1 MTWVNP
7 PAMRADTRVAF
18 SDAEGAAQWLAGL
31 PRANVDTMLESLDG
45 ALAAL
50 NRYALPARERYKIL
64 EVLRRAAYDTS
75 TVASSRYEGKPLPL
89 PAGAATTLS
98 MVRGV
103 WRALALGYLHCLY
116 ASLAGEEGFTAHGA
130 RAAHRLLAC
139 LRFERWHGDVARH
152 ALNDGFWALAHTA
165 LHGAG
170 MLEGEQREVE
180 ERLGEEDGQSTVSG
194 QYVLLLM
201 LELARPAALTRAQ
214 YVAAARWLSRW
225 RELAELLNQP
235 EPGALCVD
243 VGGEQAFAGV
253 GAAGE
258 ALRWLK
264 LDRVLRKLKRRR
276 EALLEGASPAS
287 LRLGEGLSASACDEL
302 LGLLLQRLKQTIEG
316 CSGDGEDGVPIT
328 AVVGVEP
335 VFRRLGG
342 RGVLDDLQA
351 SSTSFVSHVRHERM
365 AVFGHA
371 EAADS
376 VREEPGER
384 WRLLARHGEAVRV
397 LRPAAAGG
405 SRLSLQTLLS
415 VENETGGTPFL
426 MQVRA
431 LCARADG
438 SLWAEATLLSGRAEA
453 LLLGIRDRQTGRA
466 SRHPAL
472 ALDTESGQ
480 VPRRVVVPTGLVPR
494 AASVALLGLGGD
506 PLPYALGEQAMR
518 ADDHEVWSLTP
529 A

>member
-31 PRANVDTMLESLDG
+31 PRANVDTMLDSLDG

-302 LGLLLQRLKQTIEG
+302 LGLLMQRLKQTIEG

-494 AASVALLGLGGD
+494 AASVDSNLASCQRANAA
-506 PLPYALGEQAMR
+506 PAIVMYAAR
-518 ADDHEVWSLTP
+518 
-529 A
+529 